1 MRLLVECEVDRA
13 IRVPLNHLHHLTAVA
28 YRYLKR
34 GDADY
39 AAFLHDDGYGA
50 EEGHMRFKL
59 FCFSGLQSRQRS
71 LDRDSLWL
79 GPGPICW
86 YIGSPL
92 EPFLR
97 NFATGLLSEGVI
109 EVAGARLP
117 VRQATAIPT
126 PDFASGAA
134 LFSCL
139 TPLVSRVA
147 MPDGRDYFLR
157 PSDANAFQTAIRTNL
172 LRKHRALT
180 GNSFHSL
187 EGADADFSLTFDQT
201 YLSDPRHRGG
211 TKLIHYKDIDIV
223 GALCPFKAT
232 GSPTLLR
239 LLYDC
244 GGGEKN
250 ASGFGMVEVRKHL
263 AERGGEGQD

>member
-13 IRVPLNHLHHLTAVA
+13 IRVPVNHLHHLTAVA
-28 YRYLKR
+28 YRYLNR

-39 AAFLHDDGYGA
+39 AAFLHDEGYGA

-71 LDRDSLWL
+71 LDRESLWL
-79 GPGPICW
+79 GPGIVSW

-109 EVAGARLP
+109 EIGGTRLP

-126 PDFASGAA
+126 PDFDSGVA
-134 LFSCL
+134 LFTCL
-139 TPLVSRVA
+139 TPLVSRMA
-147 MPDGRDYFLR
+147 MPDGRDYYLR
-157 PSDANAFQTAIRTNL
+157 PSDADAFQTAIRTNL

-180 GNSFHSL
+180 GKLL
-187 EGADADFSLTFDQT
+187 EGTDTDFSLTFDPA
-201 YLSDPRHRGG
+201 YLADPRHRGG
-211 TKLIHYKDIDIV
+211 TKLMRYKEIDII
-223 GALCPFKAT
+223 GAQCPFKAT

-263 AERGGEGQD
+263 EKDAGGGQD